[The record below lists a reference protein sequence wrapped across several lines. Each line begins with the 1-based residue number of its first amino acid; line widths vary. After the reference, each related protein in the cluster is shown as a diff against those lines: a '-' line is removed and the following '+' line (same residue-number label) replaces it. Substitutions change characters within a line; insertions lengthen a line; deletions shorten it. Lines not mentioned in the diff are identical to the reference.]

1 MRLFFTL
8 LAASLLLVP
17 GSPAWS
23 APRQDLQAI
32 GKQVEG
38 FVRQSLPAQS
48 GRPLIQVGPIDKRLQ
63 LAQCNKLEM
72 QNFGSANRAARTI
85 QVRCQAP
92 ASWTLYV
99 PVSVKLMTLV
109 VVATRPLA
117 QGHSLTSGDLRLS
130 EQDLASLPAGVLS
143 DTNMALGQVLASNIP
158 AGFALRQDLFRVA
171 PVIRQGQSLAMV
183 VEGNG
188 MRLVAEGEALQDGK
202 PGQWINARNS
212 KSGRIVKGI
221 VEQDGQLRIPF

>member
-158 AGFALRQDLFRVA
+158 AGFCPEAGSIAGSASDKAGTEPCHGGGGKWHAPGRRRRGLAGRQAGSVD
-171 PVIRQGQSLAMV
+171 
-183 VEGNG
+183 
-188 MRLVAEGEALQDGK
+188 
-202 PGQWINARNS
+202 
-212 KSGRIVKGI
+212 
-221 VEQDGQLRIPF
+221 